1 MNNISH
7 VTINSV
13 CSGENPGEKGEK
25 LKQPKKPTRAQKE
38 ILSKNKLKPE
48 NWMMLEEDKYQ
59 IVFISKRGNRRRI
72 ILNEQTKAR
81 NRKKHSKDVR

>member
-48 NWMMLEEDKYQ
+48 KLDDA
-59 IVFISKRGNRRRI
+59 RRRQI
-72 ILNEQTKAR
+72 SDSIYQ
-81 NRKKHSKDVR
+81 